1 MGPIFRTPTWA
12 DFVSACVGLLKDTLR
27 WLLGAPSGRLVL
39 VLSALFV
46 VLMIT
51 GASRRD
57 D

>member
-12 DFVSACVGLLKDTLR
+12 DFVSACVGLLKDTLH
-27 WLLGAPSGRLVL
+27 WLLGAPSGQLVL

-51 GASRRD
+51 AGNRRND
-57 D
+57 